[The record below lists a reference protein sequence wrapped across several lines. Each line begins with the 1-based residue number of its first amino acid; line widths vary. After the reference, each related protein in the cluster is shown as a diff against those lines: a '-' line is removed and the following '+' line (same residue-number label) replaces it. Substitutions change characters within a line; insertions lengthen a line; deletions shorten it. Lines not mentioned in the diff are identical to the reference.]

1 MSGQPLAERRAFDR
15 ITSLRT
21 LAVLVLLAVALAAA
35 GCHAGTVARTTL
47 ASSTGLRGTVTTAA
61 GSATD
66 GAAGSVTTGTVS
78 AGSSGPSTSSSL
90 APPGTPSILFPQAD
104 MQTPILLFP
113 YGKDL
118 FLATI
123 PNDDTI
129 YCLDAEARVRWS
141 TRVERQQRFDLSTAY
156 KVPRALLLTA
166 GEPGDSAVDPVPYRL
181 LMLEEVAGAPRATL
195 LREFE
200 EHPSKGLKGIRVSE
214 DGTRAVLIWSPRRSP
229 TPREGEIDHG
239 SIEVMDGSGHSVWQ
253 RELPA
258 NQSVYTWAAD
268 DRLATVAV
276 SYAPSSVEA
285 TERTPGR
292 VEIFHESSLVQTID
306 LPGIGLIDL
315 SPDGTSLLVSMLQ
328 GYIPGSTGRLDLC
341 RVGRTEPVWSLSVPQ
356 FIRPAE
362 FVADGKLIRL
372 EEDLVPRAG
381 DADVGQA
388 NAWPGGAYSSFR
400 ILASADGTELWRPP
414 EAVVQVSGPWGE
426 PHSRE
431 LTYWVQSAVS
441 HQVLLDLSNGEPVAT
456 NLTGGAG
463 MPYFSHDGSAAIQ
476 VYERTG
482 VIKWEAAWPRTPNTG
497 P

>member
-1 MSGQPLAERRAFDR
+1 MTGQPLAERRAFDR

-35 GCHAGTVARTTL
+35 GCHAGTVAQTMP
-47 ASSTGLRGTVTTAA
+47 ASSTGLRETVTTAA

-66 GAAGSVTTGTVS
+66 GAAGS
-78 AGSSGPSTSSSL
+78 A
-90 APPGTPSILFPQAD
+90 APSILFPQAD

-118 FLATI
+118 FLATT
-123 PNDDTI
+123 PNGDTI

-141 TRVERQQRFDLSTAY
+141 TRVERQQRFDLSAAY
-156 KVPRALLLTA
+156 NVPRALLLTA
-166 GEPGDSAVDPVPYRL
+166 GEPGDWAVAPVPYRL
-181 LMLEEVAGAPRATL
+181 LMLEEVAGAPRAATL

-200 EHPSKGLKGIRVSE
+200 EHSSKGLKGIRVSA
-214 DGTRAVLIWSPRRSP
+214 DGTRVLLIWTPRRSP
-229 TPREGEIDHG
+229 TPQEGDIDHG
-239 SIEVMDGSGHSVWQ
+239 SIEVMDDSGHTVWQ

-276 SYAPSSVEA
+276 SYAPFSGEA
-285 TERTPGR
+285 PETASGR
-292 VEIFHESSLVQTID
+292 VEIFHDSSLLETID
-306 LPGIGLIDL
+306 VPGLGLIDL
-315 SPDGTSLLVSMLQ
+315 SPDGTSLLVSMLE
-328 GYIPGSTGRLDLC
+328 GSIPGGAGRLDLH

-372 EEDLVPRAG
+372 EEALVPRAR

-414 EAVVQVSGPWGE
+414 EAAVQVSGPWGE

-456 NLTGGAG
+456 NLTDGAG
-463 MPYFSHDGSAAIQ
+463 TPYFSHDGSAAIQ

-482 VIKWEAAWPRTPNTG
+482 VIRWEAALPRTPNTD